1 MSRLCLGSEEA
12 PTAADNGRSVDRLS
26 GRRAEA
32 PASASYRPEAL
43 LPHDHVTAALI
54 AARVFEEVVKKY
66 ARTSGIRAIRRG
78 VNAG

>member
-1 MSRLCLGSEEA
+1 
-12 PTAADNGRSVDRLS
+12 
-26 GRRAEA
+26 
-32 PASASYRPEAL
+32 
-43 LPHDHVTAALI
+43 VTAALI